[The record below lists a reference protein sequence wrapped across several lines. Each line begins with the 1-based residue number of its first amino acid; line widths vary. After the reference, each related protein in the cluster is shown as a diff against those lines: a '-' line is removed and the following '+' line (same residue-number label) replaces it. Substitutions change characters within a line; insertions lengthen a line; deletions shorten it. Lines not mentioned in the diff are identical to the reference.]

1 MLFHS
6 SVFSF
11 FPVTAVQKSLTLFEA
26 CKQKNI
32 HFSIDLEYYY
42 ILQQMERKYKVLFSS
57 LTQIM
62 NTLVYLLTAE
72 Y

>member
-1 MLFHS
+1 MLSHS

-11 FPVTAVQKSLTLFEA
+11 FPVTALQKSLTLFEA

-32 HFSIDLEYYY
+32 RFSIDLEYYY

-57 LTQIM
+57 LAQIM
-62 NTLVYLLTAE
+62 NTVYLLTAE